1 MVIPGV
7 TTRNPRV
14 NLLLWG
20 LRTAL
25 MVCQAIIMAITV
37 VLPAP
42 VASFKA
48 RRWSSG
54 FASLLAFAR

>member
-1 MVIPGV
+1 MPGA
-7 TTRNPRV
+7 TIRNPRV

-25 MVCQAIIMAITV
+25 MVCQAISMAITV
-37 VLPAP
+37 ILPAQ

-48 RRWSSG
+48 SRMISG
-54 FASLLAFAR
+54 SPAG